1 MKNLLDKAS
10 DLTVSEKLSEPTEVL
25 SFLLDAIE
33 TYCPDYM
40 HGIPKSEYVDAAKLA
55 IARLDAKEAEAYS
68 AWLERELAKVAAAFH
83 ANFIVKSDTHAHKAF
98 GAGLADLTGGKP

>member
-25 SFLLDAIE
+25 SFLFDAIE

-40 HGIPKSEYVDAAKLA
+40 HGIPKSEYVKAAKLA
-55 IARLDAKEAEAYS
+55 MARLEPK
-68 AWLERELAKVAAAFH
+68 L
-83 ANFIVKSDTHAHKAF
+83 
-98 GAGLADLTGGKP
+98 